1 MNVVKQSNSSNCG
14 VLAIAYAFDICSG
27 FSPCSV
33 EKIIRQHLVTCLENS
48 QFKRFPV
55 LCEREVD
62 PVKCTKRVDLH
73 CT

>member
-1 MNVVKQSNSSNCG
+1 MNVVKQSNSSNSG

-33 EKIIRQHLVTCLENS
+33 ELDQKIIRQHLVTCLEKS
-48 QFKRFPV
+48 QFKRFPM

-62 PVKCTKRVDLH
+62 PVK
-73 CT
+73 